1 MYIRKKNIRM
11 NKLLIVGTVAFD
23 SIKTPFGKV
32 DKILG
37 GSGMY
42 IGISSS
48 VFNINNAIVSVVG
61 SDFPDE
67 YLSIFK
73 KNQIDI
79 SGIEIIK
86 GGKTFFWE
94 GVYHENMNHRD
105 TITTDLNV
113 LADFNPIVPN
123 NYKNAE
129 IVLLGNLHPSIQL
142 SVLKQMNSKPKL
154 VILDTMNYWMD
165 NTLDELINV
174 ISKVDLLCINDQEAE
189 QLTGE
194 SDLKLAAKKISELGP
209 KFLIIKKGE
218 FGSLVFSEDDY
229 YNCPIFPTE
238 KVKDP
243 TGAGDTFAGGLAGYL
258 ASCSEIT
265 FKEVKKGVMYGT
277 AIASY
282 CIEDFGPNN
291 IMSLDINLVEQ
302 RVSKIKK

>member
-1 MYIRKKNIRM
+1 M

-32 DKILG
+32 NKILG

-42 IGISSS
+42 IGLSSS
-48 VFNINNAIVSVVG
+48 VFNIDNSIVSVVG
-61 SDFPDE
+61 EDFPKK
-67 YLSIFK
+67 YLSILK
-73 KNQIDI
+73 DKNINI
-79 SGIEIIK
+79 SGIEIIR

-94 GVYHENMNHRD
+94 GVYHNDMNHRD
-105 TITTDLNV
+105 TITTELNV
-113 LADFNPIVPN
+113 LANFSPIVPE

-129 IVLLGNLHPSIQL
+129 IVLLGNLHPAIQL
-142 SVLKQMNSKPKL
+142 SVLEQMSSKPKL

-165 NTLDELINV
+165 NTLDELIKV

-194 SDLKLAAKKISELGP
+194 NDLKLAAEKISKLGP

-218 FGSLVFSEDDY
+218 FGSVLYSEDDY
-229 YNCPIFPTE
+229 YSCPVYPTKE
-238 KVKDP
+238 VKDP

-258 ASCSEIT
+258 ASCEKISFE
-265 FKEVKKGVMYGT
+265 EVKKGVLYGT
-277 AIASY
+277 SLASY

-291 IMSLDINLVEQ
+291 IMNLDINLIEE
-302 RVSKIKK
+302 RISEIKKIN

>member
-1 MYIRKKNIRM
+1 M

-32 DKILG
+32 NKILG

-48 VFNINNAIVSVVG
+48 VFNIDNSIVSVVG
-61 SDFPDE
+61 EDFPKK
-67 YLSIFK
+67 YLSILK
-73 KNQIDI
+73 DKNINI
-79 SGIEIIK
+79 SGIEIIR

-94 GVYHENMNHRD
+94 GVYHNDMNHRD
-105 TITTDLNV
+105 TITTELNV
-113 LADFNPIVPN
+113 LANFSPIVPE

-129 IVLLGNLHPSIQL
+129 IVLLGNLHPAIQL
-142 SVLKQMNSKPKL
+142 SVLEQMSSKPKL

-165 NTLDELINV
+165 NTLEELIKV

-194 SDLKLAAKKISELGP
+194 NDLKLAAEKISKLGP

-218 FGSLVFSEDDY
+218 FGSVLYSEDDY
-229 YNCPIFPTE
+229 YSCPVYPTKE
-238 KVKDP
+238 VKDP

-258 ASCSEIT
+258 ASCEKISFE
-265 FKEVKKGVMYGT
+265 EVKKGVLYGT
-277 AIASY
+277 SLASY

-291 IMSLDINLVEQ
+291 IMNLDINLIEE
-302 RVSKIKK
+302 RVSEIKKIN

>member
-1 MYIRKKNIRM
+1 M

-23 SIKTPFGKV
+23 SIKTPFGQV
-32 DKILG
+32 NKILG

-48 VFNINNAIVSVVG
+48 VFNIDNSIVSVVG
-61 SDFPDE
+61 EDFPKK
-67 YLSIFK
+67 YLSILK
-73 KNQIDI
+73 DKNINI
-79 SGIEIIK
+79 SGIEIIR

-94 GVYHENMNHRD
+94 GVYHNDMNHRD
-105 TITTDLNV
+105 TITTELNV
-113 LADFNPIVPN
+113 LANFSPIVPE

-129 IVLLGNLHPSIQL
+129 IVLLGNLHPAIQL
-142 SVLKQMNSKPKL
+142 SVLEQMSSKPKL

-165 NTLDELINV
+165 NTLDELIKV

-194 SDLKLAAKKISELGP
+194 NDLKLAAEKISKLGP

-218 FGSLVFSEDDY
+218 FGSVLYSEDDY
-229 YNCPIFPTE
+229 YSCPVYPTKE
-238 KVKDP
+238 VKDP

-258 ASCSEIT
+258 ASCEKISFE
-265 FKEVKKGVMYGT
+265 EVKKGVLYGT
-277 AIASY
+277 SLASY

-291 IMSLDINLVEQ
+291 IMNLDINLIEE
-302 RVSKIKK
+302 RISEIKKIN

>member
-1 MYIRKKNIRM
+1 M

-32 DKILG
+32 NKILG

-48 VFNINNAIVSVVG
+48 VFNIDNSIVSVVG
-61 SDFPDE
+61 EDFPKK
-67 YLSIFK
+67 YLSILK
-73 KNQIDI
+73 DKNINI
-79 SGIEIIK
+79 SGIEIIR

-94 GVYHENMNHRD
+94 GVYHNDMNHRD

-113 LADFNPIVPN
+113 LANFSPIVPE

-129 IVLLGNLHPSIQL
+129 IVLLGNLHPAIQL
-142 SVLKQMNSKPKL
+142 SVLEQMSSKPKL

-165 NTLDELINV
+165 NTLDELIKV

-194 SDLKLAAKKISELGP
+194 NDLKLAAEKISKLGP

-218 FGSLVFSEDDY
+218 FGSVLYSEDDY
-229 YNCPIFPTE
+229 YSCPVYPTKE
-238 KVKDP
+238 VKDP

-258 ASCSEIT
+258 ASCEKISFE
-265 FKEVKKGVMYGT
+265 EVKKGVLYGT
-277 AIASY
+277 SLASY

-291 IMSLDINLVEQ
+291 IMNLDINLIEE
-302 RVSKIKK
+302 RVSEIKKIN

>member
-1 MYIRKKNIRM
+1 M

-32 DKILG
+32 NKILG

-48 VFNINNAIVSVVG
+48 VFNIDNSIVSVVG
-61 SDFPDE
+61 EDFPKK
-67 YLSIFK
+67 YLSILK
-73 KNQIDI
+73 DKNINI
-79 SGIEIIK
+79 SGIEIIR

-94 GVYHENMNHRD
+94 GVYHNDMNHRD

-113 LADFNPIVPN
+113 LANFSPIVPE

-129 IVLLGNLHPSIQL
+129 IVLLGNLHPAIQL
-142 SVLKQMNSKPKL
+142 SVLEQMSSKPKL

-165 NTLDELINV
+165 NTLDELIKV

-194 SDLKLAAKKISELGP
+194 NDLKLAAEKISKLGP

-218 FGSLVFSEDDY
+218 FGSVLYSEDDY
-229 YNCPIFPTE
+229 YSCPVYPTKE
-238 KVKDP
+238 VKDP

-258 ASCSEIT
+258 ASCEKISFE
-265 FKEVKKGVMYGT
+265 EVKKGVLYGT
-277 AIASY
+277 SLASY

-291 IMSLDINLVEQ
+291 IMNLDINLIEE
-302 RVSKIKK
+302 RISEIKKIN

>member
-1 MYIRKKNIRM
+1 M

-32 DKILG
+32 NKILG

-48 VFNINNAIVSVVG
+48 VFNIDNSIVSVVG
-61 SDFPDE
+61 EDFPKK
-67 YLSIFK
+67 YLSILK
-73 KNQIDI
+73 DKNINI
-79 SGIEIIK
+79 SGIEIIR

-94 GVYHENMNHRD
+94 GVYHNDMNHRD
-105 TITTDLNV
+105 TITTELNV
-113 LADFNPIVPN
+113 LANFSPIVPE

-129 IVLLGNLHPSIQL
+129 IVLLGNLHPAIQL
-142 SVLKQMNSKPKL
+142 SVLEQMSSKPKL

-165 NTLDELINV
+165 NTLDELIKV

-194 SDLKLAAKKISELGP
+194 NDLKLAAEKISKLGP

-218 FGSLVFSEDDY
+218 FGSVLYSEDDY
-229 YNCPIFPTE
+229 YSCPVYPTKE
-238 KVKDP
+238 VKDP

-258 ASCSEIT
+258 ASCEKISFE
-265 FKEVKKGVMYGT
+265 EVKKGVLYGT
-277 AIASY
+277 SLASY

-291 IMSLDINLVEQ
+291 IMNLDINLIEE
-302 RVSKIKK
+302 RISEIKKIN

>member
-1 MYIRKKNIRM
+1 M

-32 DKILG
+32 NKILG

-48 VFNINNAIVSVVG
+48 VFNIDNSIVSVVG
-61 SDFPDE
+61 EDFPKK
-67 YLSIFK
+67 YLSILK
-73 KNQIDI
+73 DKNINI
-79 SGIEIIK
+79 SGIEIVR

-94 GVYHENMNHRD
+94 GVYHDDMNHRD
-105 TITTDLNV
+105 TITTELNV
-113 LADFNPIVPN
+113 LANFSPIVPE

-129 IVLLGNLHPSIQL
+129 IVLLGNLHPAIQL
-142 SVLKQMNSKPKL
+142 SVLEQMSSKPKL

-165 NTLDELINV
+165 NTLEELIKV

-194 SDLKLAAKKISELGP
+194 NDLKLAAEKISKLGP

-218 FGSLVFSEDDY
+218 FGSVLYSEDDY
-229 YNCPIFPTE
+229 YSCPVYPTKE
-238 KVKDP
+238 VKDP

-258 ASCSEIT
+258 ASCEKISFE
-265 FKEVKKGVMYGT
+265 EVKKGVLYGT
-277 AIASY
+277 SLASY

-291 IMSLDINLVEQ
+291 IMNLDINLIEE
-302 RVSKIKK
+302 RVSEIKKIN